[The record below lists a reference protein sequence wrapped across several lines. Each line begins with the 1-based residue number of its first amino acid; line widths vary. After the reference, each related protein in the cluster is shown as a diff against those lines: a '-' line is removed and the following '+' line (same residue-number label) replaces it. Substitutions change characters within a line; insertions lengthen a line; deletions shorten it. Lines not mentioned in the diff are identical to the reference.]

1 MVRQSM
7 IRGAHA
13 ETHHGTAKEARKDQH
28 IRRIGRL
35 IARMNHEIQ
44 PRRRDDGND
53 GAGKMRPD
61 VDELVVQV
69 EERAGGLGV
78 GRADGPVARE
88 DEGVVA
94 APGGEVVPEQEELL
108 LDFLLGVF
116 DG

>member
-7 IRGAHA
+7 IRGAHT

-35 IARMNHEIQ
+35 IARMNHQIQ
-44 PRRRDDGND
+44 PSRGDDGND
-53 GAGKMRPD
+53 GAGEMRPD
-61 VDELVVQV
+61 VDEFVVQV

-78 GRADGPVARE
+78 GRAGGPVAGE

-94 APGGEVVPEQEELL
+94 APGGEVVPEEEELL
-108 LDFLLGVF
+108 LDFLLDLF